1 MVLPKLNREIFMDK
15 SLIAWTHGQLN
26 ESKRKLTYRKKIFS
40 EVGKSLFLDRFQSKS
55 LFRTR
60 IKIRVPF
67 YLKWRNSLGFAKA
80 SPRSIQLAIQL
91 HWFWNRKISQ

>member
-67 YLKWRNSLGFAKA
+67 CKSQPSINSIGNPITLVLEPENF
-80 SPRSIQLAIQL
+80 SIIKSARVC
-91 HWFWNRKISQ
+91 NP